1 MNTRPHK
8 SELLKLFPVF
18 AGMPAAK
25 AERMLA
31 APSVHTL
38 KAGTALF
45 SASNPCNGSQMLV
58 SGTVREMI
66 GRVLRNFEDCG
77 LVAPGRE
84 QVRILDPKRLRAI
97 LDGPMASRRAQ

>member
-1 MNTRPHK
+1 MNARPLK
-8 SELLKLFPVF
+8 SELLKQFPVS

-25 AERMLA
+25 AGRMLA

-45 SASNPCNGSQMLV
+45 SSGTPRNGSPMLV
-58 SGTVREMI
+58 SSTVREMV
-66 GRVLRNFEDCG
+66 GQVLRNFENRG

-84 QVRILDPKRLRAI
+84 QVRIFDPKRLRAI
-97 LDGPMASRRAQ
+97 PDGPMASRRAQ